1 MLPCDRHH
9 MKRQVPS
16 EEVEIQPA
24 DPAARARALW
34 LVLIIL
40 IFGGALLVALY
51 FHEERI
57 SEWARENLV
66 QLAQQPTFLFLVVFV
81 LMLPLVGVAVH
92 VYRLASRVVKSKRMP
107 PPGQKVIKDTPIITG
122 SKAVRQGRS
131 MQVMAVIMAIIG
143 VLLPFGLAII
153 LMMLQ
158 KGT

>member
-1 MLPCDRHH
+1 
-9 MKRQVPS
+9 MKRQAPS

-34 LVLIIL
+34 LVLVIL
-40 IFGGALLVALY
+40 ILGGALLVALY

-57 SEWARENLV
+57 SEWAREHLF
-66 QLAQQPTFLFLVVFV
+66 QLAQQPTFLFLVAFV
-81 LMLPLVGVAVH
+81 LMLPLVGAAVH
-92 VYRLASRVVKSKRMP
+92 VYRLAGRVVTSQRMP

-131 MQVMAVIMAIIG
+131 MQVIAVLMAVIGI
-143 VLLPFGLAII
+143 LFPFGLAII
-153 LMMLQ
+153 VMMIQ